1 MSRVDAAGQRA
12 CWPPAGVGALADG
25 WWCGPTDGLS
35 VACGLSGARARAPRL
50 RVVTG
55 RSRRVGSFAPLSHQ
69 AKSAVFAKPR
79 QRRRSFGGETRAL
92 HRMMLRVRCFEH
104 AAGDEKFGGGI

>member
-35 VACGLSGARARAPRL
+35 VACGLSGARAIPAYASSRAARVAWGASHRFPTKPSRL
-50 RVVTG
+50 
-55 RSRRVGSFAPLSHQ
+55 SSPS
-69 AKSAVFAKPR
+69 R

-104 AAGDEKFGGGI
+104 AAGEEKFWGGI